1 MIERRAAE
9 RKAFTLP
16 VECDLGVAA
25 GGSGPV
31 LHSAQAQNICEYGV
45 RILIDYPL
53 KKGAVLKLNLP
64 ASGYVLPVFAEVA
77 WAIPTDNRYSA
88 GLRFLR

>member
-16 VECDLGVAA
+16 VECDLGVAVSE
-25 GGSGPV
+25 SGPII
-31 LHSAQAQNICEYGV
+31 HSAQTQDICEYGL

-64 ASGYVLPVFAEVA
+64 ASGNMLPVFAEVA